1 MPDETTTTP
10 TTTPST
16 PKDATENPTPDTYV
30 TPDTYAAAPT
40 LLVVARLKDYAA
52 RAGLRTGGEFIE
64 EFNAEVLRLLDRS
77 ITRCNRCGRKTLNSS
92 DA

>member
-1 MPDETTTTP
+1 MPETTTPVTP

-16 PKDATENPTPDTYV
+16 QADATESQTPDTPGV
-30 TPDTYAAAPT
+30 APT
-40 LLVVARLKDYAA
+40 LLVVARLKEYAA

-64 EFNAEVLRLLDRS
+64 EFNAEVLRLVDRS
-77 ITRCNRCGRKTLNSS
+77 INRCNRSGRKTLNGS

>member
-1 MPDETTTTP
+1 MAPEETTTTP

-16 PKDATENPTPDTYV
+16 PKDDTESQTPDTPGV
-30 TPDTYAAAPT
+30 PV

-52 RAGLRTGGEFIE
+52 KAGLRTGGEFIE